1 MSLLNTIVSSL
12 GAGNAQ
18 MGAQAAL
25 LPALIEQV
33 RQYPGGLPGLIQR
46 FQEGGLS
53 DAIASWAGS
62 GPNQPV
68 SADQLQSVLG
78 NGVIGQLAA
87 KSGLDSATV
96 LSQLSIMLP
105 SLVSEATANGVGK
118 EAAGGG
124 SPLDALS
131 GFLGKI

>member
-1 MSLLNTIVSSL
+1 MSLLDTIVSSL
-12 GAGNAQ
+12 GASNSQ

-33 RQYPGGLPGLIQR
+33 KQYPGGLPGLMQR
-46 FQEGGLS
+46 FEEGGLS
-53 DAIASWAGS
+53 EVIASWVGS

-68 SADQLQSVLG
+68 SANQLQSVLG
-78 NGVIGQLAA
+78 DGVIEQLSA
-87 KSGLDSATV
+87 KSGLDAATV

-105 SLVSEATANGVGK
+105 SLVSEATANGAGK
-118 EAAGGG
+118 DGAGGS

-131 GFLGKI
+131 GLLGKI

>member
-1 MSLLNTIVSSL
+1 MTLLDTIVSSL
-12 GAGNAQ
+12 GARNPQ

-46 FQEGGLS
+46 FQEGGLA
-53 DAIASWAGS
+53 DVIASWVGS
-62 GPNQPV
+62 GPNQAV
-68 SADQLQSVLG
+68 SAGQLESVLG
-78 NGVIGQLAA
+78 EDMVGQLSAR
-87 KSGLDSATV
+87 SGLDASTV

-105 SLVSEATANGVGK
+105 SLVSEATANGAGK
-118 EAAGGG
+118 GAAGGG

-131 GFLGKI
+131 GFLGKM